1 MYPRL
6 QRQQLSVH
14 GLSNVVVV
22 PFKGPL
28 TIWYKCPC
36 TIVHFAFERHPH
48 SGQTP
53 EGLGMKLKAA
63 HMVQSHTP

>member
-6 QRQQLSVH
+6 QRHHLVYM
-14 GLSNVVVV
+14 GLSTVVV

-28 TIWYKCPC
+28 TMVQMPLYIM
-36 TIVHFAFERHPH
+36 HLAFERHPH